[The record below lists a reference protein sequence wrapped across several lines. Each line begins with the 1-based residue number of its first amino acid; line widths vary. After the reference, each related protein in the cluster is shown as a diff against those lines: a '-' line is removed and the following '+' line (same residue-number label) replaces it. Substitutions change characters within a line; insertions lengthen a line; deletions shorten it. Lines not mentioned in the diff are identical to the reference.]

1 VAALSGL
8 ETVAH
13 GGAWGALAEGLIAVA
28 IAAFFFAIWLRER
41 RRGTDRTPAELR
53 DEDSV

>member
-13 GGAWGALAEGLIAVA
+13 GGAWGALGEGLIAVA
-28 IAAFFFAIWLRER
+28 IAAFFLAIWLRER
-41 RRGTDRTPAELR
+41 RRGAGSAPAELT
-53 DEDSV
+53 DED